1 MGGKLRRLPSVR
13 GRAWAAAHAVAF
25 AALLH
30 GATRLDAQVHEP
42 GRLPLAPPP
51 QYGGVVAPYFDGYF
65 THPDGSRTFSFGY
78 LNRNTDPG
86 SVIEIPIGP
95 DNFIEPASYN
105 GMQPETFFVVN
116 YGGFSGPRERGT
128 FAVTVPPDFQGDVVW
143 TLRNPNGD
151 VTRVPGRARSAAYDL
166 SLTPQA
172 AGSLRPLVRFSPDGP
187 SGWGPQGIVNDDVRT
202 AKVGE
207 PLTITVWGQDRGER
221 PLRALNMTWQ
231 KHQGPVG
238 GVAKF
243 EPAAQRGLPTEGEAA
258 NSGTTA
264 VTFDTPGEYVLRVRI
279 DNFGIYDSSFGNMC
293 CWSNGYVTV
302 RVTP

>member
-1 MGGKLRRLPSVR
+1 MVARLRGFIEVSERMRTAVGVATTVVLIP
-13 GRAWAAAHAVAF
+13 AAG
-25 AALLH
+25 L
-30 GATRLDAQVHEP
+30 TAQVHEP

-51 QYGGVVAPYFDGYF
+51 QYGGVIAPYFDGYF
-65 THPDGSRTFSFGY
+65 TNADGSRTFSFGY

-86 SVIEIPIGP
+86 SVIEISIGP
-95 DNFIEPASYN
+95 DNFIEPSRYN

-143 TLRNPNGD
+143 TIRNPNGE

-187 SGWGPQGIVNDDVRT
+187 SGWGPQGIVHDEVKT
-202 AKVGE
+202 TKVGE

-238 GVAKF
+238 GLPKF
-243 EPAAQRGLPTEGEAA
+243 EPASQRGLPTEGEAA
-258 NSGTTA
+258 NSGTTT
-264 VTFDTPGEYVLRVRI
+264 VTFDTPGDYVLRVRI

-293 CWSNGYVTV
+293 CWSNGYVRV